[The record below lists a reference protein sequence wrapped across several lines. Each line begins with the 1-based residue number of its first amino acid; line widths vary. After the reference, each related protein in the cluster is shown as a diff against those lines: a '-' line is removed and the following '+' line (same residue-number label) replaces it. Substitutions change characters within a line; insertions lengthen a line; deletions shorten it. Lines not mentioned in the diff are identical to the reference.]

1 MASITIA
8 IPNRQADMS
17 IPFAGICQSS
27 SRLTLRELAMADE
40 AAVHTYASDPEVTR
54 FMVWGPNTAEE
65 TRTFV
70 TRAVATAQTQP
81 RTNFDLAVVV
91 TETQT
96 LIGGAALRLTDEHAG
111 EIGYVLHRD
120 HWSKGYGTEV
130 AKALLQFGFQDL
142 GLHRIIA
149 TCDPDNAA
157 SVRVLQK
164 AGLQFERRISDH
176 LMVRGSHRDSLVFG
190 SVP

>member
-1 MASITIA
+1 MRTEH
-8 IPNRQADMS
+8 
-17 IPFAGICQSS
+17 
-27 SRLTLRELAMADE
+27 LTLRELTPADE
-40 AAVHTYASDPEVTR
+40 AAVHAYASDPEVTR
-54 FMVWGPNTAEE
+54 FMIWGPNTTED

-81 RTNFDLAVVV
+81 RTNFDLAVVI

-96 LIGGAALRLTDEHAG
+96 LIGGAALRLTDQHTG

-130 AKALLQFGFQDL
+130 AKALLQFGFRDL
-142 GLHRIIA
+142 GLERITA
-149 TCDPDNAA
+149 TCDPDNDA
-157 SVRVLQK
+157 SARVLQK
-164 AGLQFERRISDH
+164 AGLQFERRVSDH
-176 LMVRGSHRDSLVFG
+176 LVVRGSFRDSLFFS